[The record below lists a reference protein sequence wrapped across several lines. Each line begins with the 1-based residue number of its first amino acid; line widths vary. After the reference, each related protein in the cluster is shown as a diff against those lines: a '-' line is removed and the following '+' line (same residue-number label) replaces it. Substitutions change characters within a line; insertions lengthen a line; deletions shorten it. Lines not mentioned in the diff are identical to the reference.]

1 MFLRTQAYV
10 PRQVVLLGSIAFLL
24 GVWAPRVVAASR
36 ARVDESIVRSAE
48 AYMNA
53 MRAGDAVAAA
63 AMFDDA
69 AILLPACQPLVEGR
83 AAIEAYYRAQFSGP
97 QKITA
102 FTTEHLA
109 SVPLGDAG
117 YDVGTYRM
125 TMSVGPGQS
134 IEDTGK
140 VVAILKRN
148 GSGWKVSYLIYNSDR
163 LPQAPQSPSSR

>member
-1 MFLRTQAYV
+1 MLLRTLARV
-10 PRQVVLLGSIAFLL
+10 PGHVVLLGSIAFLL
-24 GVWAPRVVAASR
+24 GVWAPVAAAASR
-36 ARVDESIVRSAE
+36 ARVDESIVQSAE
-48 AYMNA
+48 AYMKA
-53 MRAGDAVAAA
+53 VRAGDAAAAA

-69 AILLPACQPLVEGR
+69 AILLPACAPMVEGR
-83 AAIEAYYRAQFSGP
+83 AAIEEYYRK
-97 QKITA
+97 QKVIA

-125 TMSVGPGQS
+125 TLSVGPGQS

-148 GSGWKVSYLIYNSDR
+148 GSAWKVSYLIYNSDR
-163 LPQAPQSPSSR
+163 MPSAPPSAAAR